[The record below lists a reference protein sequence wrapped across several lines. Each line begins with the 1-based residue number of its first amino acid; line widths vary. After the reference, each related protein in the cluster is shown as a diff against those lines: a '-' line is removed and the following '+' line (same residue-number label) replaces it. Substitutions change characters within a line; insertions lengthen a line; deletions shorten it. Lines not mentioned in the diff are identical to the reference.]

1 MSVTLNFS
9 KGSIITND
17 TTPLVLVHRIQ
28 LPILERVGAS
38 YDLMVAA
45 TNNINAEV
53 EKMNKNEMPCKLLS
67 PKPRRV
73 NDMSSPSAAAGTA
86 VSSPP
91 AATSGS
97 KRPIDHDELASLRA
111 AVGNLANI
119 MNEMLE
125 REAKRQQPPPPLTP
139 PQFMQ
144 PPY

>member
-73 NDMSSPSAAAGTA
+73 NDMPSPSAETA

-119 MNEMLE
+119 M
-125 REAKRQQPPPPLTP
+125 
-139 PQFMQ
+139 
-144 PPY
+144 